1 MFRELARNIPATYEE
16 ISNTAA
22 MASQLGVAKENVA
35 EFTETMIRMGTST
48 TMSSEEAAT
57 TLSRFM
63 NVMNTA
69 GGDVDRLGSTIVQL
83 GNNYAATETEIM
95 NMALRISGMGS
106 ALGMAETD
114 VLALSTTLTSLGVRA
129 EMGKYGNYCPATEKF
144 VA

>member
-1 MFRELARNIPATYEE
+1 
-16 ISNTAA
+16 
-22 MASQLGVAKENVA
+22 
-35 EFTETMIRMGTST
+35 MGTST

-63 NVMNTA
+63 NVMDTA
-69 GGDVDRLGSTIVQL
+69 GGDVDRLGSTIVEL